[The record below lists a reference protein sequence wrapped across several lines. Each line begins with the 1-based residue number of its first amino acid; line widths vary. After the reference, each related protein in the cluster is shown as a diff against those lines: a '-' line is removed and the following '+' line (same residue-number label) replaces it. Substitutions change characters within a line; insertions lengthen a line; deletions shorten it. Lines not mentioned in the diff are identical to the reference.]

1 MKLKE
6 IAVLFLAITT
16 LIVFSALKSQKV
28 ELDSNYKEVSH
39 RFFASAYEV
48 TNKEYRLY
56 LNDLKEHNQL
66 DEYKRNLPDTA
77 QWVNA
82 FPNAFNE
89 SFFEKYFW
97 HPGFDQYP
105 VVNVSKEAA
114 SDYCKW
120 LTNRYNTQKKPKFN
134 KVTFRL
140 PTEQEW
146 NKLASVLPGHN
157 LPWYGNFAYEPN
169 DDKFCANVKFR
180 DKLSKGEDYQYTL
193 DGALT
198 MNAVGQYKPN
208 KIGLYDVI
216 GNVAELTS
224 SGVIKGGSWFNTIDE
239 CVVNKTQDF
248 NAPDPRVGFRVVM
261 MIDEF

>member
-1 MKLKE
+1 MKSRK
-6 IAVLFLAITT
+6 ITVLFLALST
-16 LIVFSALKSQKV
+16 LIVFSASKPKKV
-28 ELDSNYKEVSH
+28 KLDSNFKEVSH
-39 RFFASAYEV
+39 RFYASAYEV

-56 LNDLKEHNQL
+56 LSDLKQHNQL
-66 DEYKRNLPDTA
+66 EEYQRNLPDTA
-77 QWVNA
+77 QWVKA
-82 FPNAFNE
+82 FPNSFNQP
-89 SFFEKYFW
+89 FCEKYFW

-120 LTNRYNTQKKPKFN
+120 LTNKYDSQEKPKFK

-146 NKLASVLPGHN
+146 NKMASVLPGHN

-169 DDKFCANVKFR
+169 DNKFCANVKFE
-180 DKLSKGEDYQYTL
+180 DKLSEGENYDYTL

-198 MNAVGQYKPN
+198 TMLVGNYKPN
-208 KIGLYDVI
+208 KLGLYDII

-224 SGVIKGGSWFNTIDE
+224 TGVIKGGSWFNTIEE
-239 CVVNKTQDF
+239 CVVNKTQNF

-261 MIDEF
+261 MIEEF